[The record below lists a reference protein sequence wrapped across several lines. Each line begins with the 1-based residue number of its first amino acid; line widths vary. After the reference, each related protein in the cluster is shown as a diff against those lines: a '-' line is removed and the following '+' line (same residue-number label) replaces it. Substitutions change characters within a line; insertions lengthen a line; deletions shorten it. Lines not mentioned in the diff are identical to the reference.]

1 MDAEFRLRSLRG
13 AVCEYMD
20 EGLIDELLDD
30 LRLIIME
37 EESAFME
44 KSLGYA
50 KLRKVLTNVKA

>member
-1 MDAEFRLRSLRG
+1 MDSEFRLKSLRG

-20 EGLIDELLDD
+20 EGLIDELLHD
-30 LRLIIME
+30 LRIIIME

-50 KLRKVLTNVKA
+50 KLRKILTNVKA